1 MDKFATAILDSVQQ
15 QQSTMI
21 INGVPQGSQKVT
33 VHFVKCNNCS
43 RVLAQ
48 FNPGDPIRGI
58 IDYIKTKLANDINYC
73 PTCGSKLNYTAD
85 ILEGQCT
92 AVGATNESNGTESS
106 TN

>member
-1 MDKFATAILDSVQQ
+1 MDKVATALLDSVQQ

-21 INGVPQGSQKVT
+21 INGVPQGGQKVT
-33 VHFVKCNNCS
+33 VHFVKCNSCN

-58 IDYIKTKLANDINYC
+58 MDYIKTKLANDIIYC
-73 PTCGSKLNYTAD
+73 PTCGCKLNYTAD

-92 AVGATNESNGTESS
+92 TVGATNESNGTESG